1 MSLDWGAQPIDRR
14 FPAPGY
20 PKIWVLKACIHT
32 PTSLS
37 LLPTPRGRSCESN
50 RRVVLDFNIW
60 CIGLACL
67 ELVFHRL
74 PAVGSGW
81 LESAFQLARSGLAKA
96 TPPAPRAR
104 LGAAAVSPIP
114 RGTGYTPVVP
124 QIPDKHLECGSW
136 ARVAREEKG
145 RGANHC
151 MNFSS

>member
-1 MSLDWGAQPIDRR
+1 MPLAWGAQPITRR
-14 FPAPGY
+14 FPAKN
-20 PKIWVLKACIHT
+20 PKIRVLKACIHT

-37 LLPTPRGRSCESN
+37 LLSTPRGRSCESN

-74 PAVGSGW
+74 PAKGMAGRNQLLSWPEVDGKGS
-81 LESAFQLARSGLAKA
+81 SSSTQSKA
-96 TPPAPRAR
+96 WSCSCVTHPQRDW
-104 LGAAAVSPIP
+104 V
-114 RGTGYTPVVP
+114 TP